1 MIESTKNPQPR
12 APWLRNAELMWSYRV
27 LLARTALCSFVASL
41 ALAFLIHNR
50 YTSTTRIMPP
60 DQPATGAALLA
71 TLAGKAPAGLPGG
84 LAGSLLGMHNTGE
97 LFIDLIHSDTV
108 AGKLIDRFDL
118 EKLYHTR
125 FRVSAAKTLAA
136 RTTITDDKKS
146 GVITIAVTDTDPQ
159 RAQQMAQSYLDE
171 LNGIV
176 ERVNTS
182 SARREREFIATRL
195 SDVRAEL
202 NRAETALSDFSS
214 KNTAVD
220 IKEQT
225 RALVDA
231 GANVQAGLIAEQT
244 ELESLEQIYG
254 DENFRVKAAK
264 ARISILQGELKKISG
279 TSEADPPQPDASGDE
294 LYPPLRQLPHL
305 DVEWANLYRSVRVQ
319 ETVFELLSAQY
330 EAARIEEAKELP
342 VVSVID
348 PPSWPEKRS
357 IPPRRLLLAV
367 GGSVFGVACA
377 ALFVLLRRSWNEM
390 SSDDPR
396 RGFVLEIVGTLS
408 RRVSRLRPRKTY
420 EVAS

>member
-1 MIESTKNPQPR
+1 MIGSTKNSQPR
-12 APWLRNAELMWSYRV
+12 APWLRNAELLWSCRV

-41 ALAFLIHNR
+41 AFAFLIHNR

-60 DQPATGAALLA
+60 DQPATGTALLA
-71 TLAGKAPAGLPGG
+71 ALAGKAPAGLPGG

-118 EKLYHTR
+118 TKLYHTR
-125 FRVSAAKTLAA
+125 FRGSAAKKLAA
-136 RTTITDDKKS
+136 RTNIVDDKKS
-146 GVITIAVTDTDPQ
+146 GVITIAVTDTDPE

-195 SDVRAEL
+195 SDVRGEL
-202 NRAETALSDFSS
+202 DRAETALSDFSS

-254 DENFRVKAAK
+254 DENFRVKAAR
-264 ARISILQGELKKISG
+264 ARVAILQGELKKISG
-279 TSEADPPQPDASGDE
+279 TSDADPAQADANGDE

-305 DVEWANLYRSVRVQ
+305 DVEWANLYRTVRVQ

-330 EAARIEEAKELP
+330 EAARIEEAKEIP

-357 IPPRRLLLAV
+357 FPPRLLIAL
-367 GGSVFGVACA
+367 GGTVFGVACA

-390 SSDDPR
+390 SPDDPR
-396 RGFVLEIVGTLS
+396 RDFLLEIAGVLS
-408 RRVSRLRPRKTY
+408 QRFSGLRPRKTY
-420 EVAS
+420 EVAP